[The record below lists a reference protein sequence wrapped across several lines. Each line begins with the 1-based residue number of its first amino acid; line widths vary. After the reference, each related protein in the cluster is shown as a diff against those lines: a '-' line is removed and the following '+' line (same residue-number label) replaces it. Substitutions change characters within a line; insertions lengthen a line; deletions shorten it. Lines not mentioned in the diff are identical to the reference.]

1 MVQFVNLRE
10 LKIQASD
17 VIRRSRRG
25 DVVVTVRGKPKAVI
39 HAVEEEDLEAYLME
53 HSPAFLRKV
62 EQAVREAQE
71 GKSYSYEQVF
81 GKPQPG
87 LKPRQRS

>member
-25 DVVVTVRGKPKAVI
+25 DVVVTVRGKPRAII
-39 HAVEEEDLEAYLME
+39 HAVDESDLEAYLME
-53 HSPAFLRKV
+53 HSPAFIRKV
-62 EQAVREAQE
+62 EEAIAEARE
-71 GKSYSYEQVF
+71 GKLRSYEEVF
-81 GKPQPG
+81 RKPQSGKRVRHP
-87 LKPRQRS
+87 L

>member
-10 LKIQASD
+10 LKISTSA

-25 DVVVTVRGKPKAVI
+25 DVVVTLRGRPQAII
-39 HAVEEEDLEAYLME
+39 HAVSEDDLEEYLAE
-53 HSPAFLRKV
+53 HSPVFLAKIK
-62 EQAVREAQE
+62 QAVREARQ
-71 GKSYSYEQVF
+71 GKLYSYEEVF

-87 LKPRQRS
+87 LAAKRRS

>member
-10 LKIQASD
+10 LKIQASK

-39 HAVEEEDLEAYLME
+39 HAVEEEDLENYLME
-53 HSPAFLRKV
+53 HSPVFLRKM
-62 EQAVREAQE
+62 EKAIREAKE
-71 GKSYSYEQVF
+71 GKVYSYQEVF
-81 GKPQPG
+81 RHPQPG
-87 LKPRQRS
+87 VKSRNRS